1 MDGIDRRARNTFAY
15 GGYEAVCEIKTIR
28 RYIETM
34 SLKAR
39 KCPTARLGFTARER
53 SVTACLTPPSIIFA
67 WWRCSSLGRS
77 SWHDVFD
84 VYAIGEFDQTHFY
97 VVGLCQITGSGHH
110 AFQPRK
116 IGSDQRR
123 VVTGR

>member
-39 KCPTARLGFTARER
+39 NARQPDWGSPRAND
-53 SVTACLTPPSIIFA
+53 PSLLA
-67 WWRCSSLGRS
+67 
-77 SWHDVFD
+77 
-84 VYAIGEFDQTHFY
+84 
-97 VVGLCQITGSGHH
+97 
-110 AFQPRK
+110 
-116 IGSDQRR
+116 
-123 VVTGR
+123 